1 MAIFTQV
8 FTNFV
13 TLDDGNGYR
22 FTLSWAL
29 CGMLQATFCMVNR
42 GHGLDC
48 EVLLLT
54 HFIFSEHNLSL
65 GLPVL
70 GME

>member
-1 MAIFTQV
+1 M
-8 FTNFV
+8 
-13 TLDDGNGYR
+13 TLDDGSGYR

-29 CGMLQATFCMVNR
+29 CGMLQAKYCM

-48 EVLLLT
+48 EVLLQT